1 MIKTDVIITDKGLRK
16 LSQRTY
22 ERVKY
27 QILDDFGEE
36 TYQYIMNSGEGV
48 FSAGY
53 NPTGGSPVWQGKVK
67 LGHQAGTLLRSHY
80 LNKNTRVFYEIGS
93 YVPYATDVIEGVR
106 SEEFANAWHIPRSA
120 SPPKVNPYHKRAV
133 DTTIQKGTVRE
144 SLVRSMS
151 REGLI

>member
-80 LNKNTRVFYEIGS
+80 LNKNTREFYEIGS

-106 SEEFANAWHIPRSA
+106 SEEFARAWRIPRTA

-133 DTTIQKGTVRE
+133 DNTIKKDTIKQ
-144 SLVRSMS
+144 SLLRAMG
-151 REGLI
+151 REGLK